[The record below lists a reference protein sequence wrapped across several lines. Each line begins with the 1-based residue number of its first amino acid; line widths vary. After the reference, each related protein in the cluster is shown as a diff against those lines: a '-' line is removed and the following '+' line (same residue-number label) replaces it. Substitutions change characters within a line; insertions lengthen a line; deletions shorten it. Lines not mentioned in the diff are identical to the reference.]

1 MSLKFKT
8 RGAADDTLSKL
19 FKMAELYANN
29 QIAKDKAVADAL
41 ERDSKVK
48 SDVATNYSDY
58 VDNIVTPQ
66 DVTAANIYSGGL
78 EGMIKDSPEAFFTK
92 KSADAKLN
100 EKTSEMAYYQTAIN
114 GAYDKHN
121 ATAGIDT
128 AHRTERRI
136 YAGQELMVFGIS
148 TTLHEHGTFRLR
160 NNAEATAIEAMRD
173 QHQARQILAPR
184 SCFE

>member
-48 SDVATNYSDY
+48 SDVATNYSNY

-78 EGMIKDSPEAFFTK
+78 EGTIANNPEAFFTK

-100 EKTSEMAYYQTAIN
+100 EKTSEMAYYQPTIN
-114 GAYDKHN
+114 SGYDKHN
-121 ATAGIDT
+121 KVIFDFIFLYSIDN
-128 AHRTERRI
+128 
-136 YAGQELMVFGIS
+136 L
-148 TTLHEHGTFRLR
+148 
-160 NNAEATAIEAMRD
+160 N
-173 QHQARQILAPR
+173 
-184 SCFE
+184 